1 MHVVTPLV
9 LSGSGVLIAVLA
21 YARRDDPEWQRDLP
35 VIVVLAL
42 WLVAIGVV
50 AWVLVQ

>member
-9 LSGSGVLIAVLA
+9 LSGSGVLIAILA

-35 VIVVLAL
+35 VIVILAL
-42 WLVAIGVV
+42 ALVAVGVV